1 MGAVYGVAQS
11 QTRLKRLSS
20 SSSSYVEQQHSSKP
34 RKAKIT
40 LKGALDRTSNIYL
53 CCCCVYLGVSDSCN
67 PIRCQSHRLPARFL
81 CPWDSPGKNTGV
93 SCHFL
98 LQEIFL
104 TQESNPGLLHCR
116 QTLYQLSNKGSP
128 FFVFPVLIV
137 TTPSIPLSSKS
148 ILECESFR
156 VEVGHG

>member
-11 QTRLKRLSS
+11 RTRLKRLS

-34 RKAKIT
+34 RKAEIA
-40 LKGALDRTSNIYL
+40 LKGASDRTSNIYL
-53 CCCCVYLGVSDSCN
+53 CCCCVCLGASDSCN
-67 PIRCQSHRLPARFL
+67 PIRCQSHSLPARLL
-81 CPWDSPGKNTGV
+81 CPWDSPGKNAGV

-116 QTLYQLSNKGSP
+116 QTLYQLSHKGSP
-128 FFVFPVLIV
+128 FFVSL
-137 TTPSIPLSSKS
+137 
-148 ILECESFR
+148 C
-156 VEVGHG
+156 